1 MHIMHSH
8 NRFILHLNKSLW
20 IKDGRGTLSTEIG
33 TKQGESKFLS

>member
-20 IKDGRGTLSTEIG
+20 KKDGRGTYSTENG
-33 TKQGESKFLS
+33 TNHRESKFLS

>member
-20 IKDGRGTLSTEIG
+20 IRDGGEHSQPEIG
-33 TKQGESKFLS
+33 TKQGENKFLS

>member
-20 IKDGRGTLSTEIG
+20 IKDG
-33 TKQGESKFLS
+33 GEHSQPRSGQNKVKANF